1 MFLCSNV
8 FQLSCISKFFN
19 QVFALA
25 PYPDPERKGKKA
37 SLQLLHLFTF
47 LVVLLV
53 PRPVR

>member
-1 MFLCSNV
+1 MFQCSNV